1 VTGTDEM
8 NNDYLPEPPLAVF
21 TIEIAAPG
29 GSSTDWRLSAS
40 QELPLAECARQIVE
54 RFDFKAEVIEL
65 KGDRDIDTSRP
76 GIILIDPRFMTLEGG
91 RAALEGAVAGLPRW
105 VLPLLILDPSDD
117 VRADELAEQARDV
130 LSAAGAPGGRSAR
143 RGARGV
149 SSPQAFSLLVRDLV
163 LEAEVQY
170 IRHRSRQRYGAPVPS
185 RPSSNRFSPPL
196 SSWPDD
202 RFAFEPDPLGETP
215 DAR

>member
-8 NNDYLPEPPLAVF
+8 NNEYLPEPPLAVF

-29 GSSTDWRLSAS
+29 GSSADWRLSPS
-40 QELPLAECARQIVE
+40 QELPLAENARQIVE

-65 KGDRDIDTSRP
+65 MAHHDADTSRP
-76 GIILIDPRFMTLEGG
+76 GIILIDPRFMTIEGG
-91 RAALEGAVAGLPRW
+91 RAALEGSVAGLPKW

-117 VRADELAEQARDV
+117 VLRTDGLAQQARDV
-130 LSAAGAPGGRSAR
+130 LSAAGALRARSAR

-149 SSPQAFSLLVRDLV
+149 SSPRAFSLLVRDLV

-170 IRHRSRQRYGAPVPS
+170 IRHHSRQRYGTPVPS
-185 RPSSNRFSPPL
+185 RPSSNRFSPPV
-196 SSWPDD
+196 SSWPD